1 MDSNQAGVGPH
12 GRAQSVHKRLKRILL
27 GCVVIAVASIGVALM
42 RFHAWKAD
50 IVESRAAD
58 PDRRVIGT
66 ELGDIEYAD
75 VGQGPPVLVL
85 HGTPGGYDQG
95 LMNVRA
101 APAGAATNTRTIAIS
116 RPGYRGTPLDS
127 GRTFEEQADLVAA
140 LLDEIGVERAIVL
153 ATSGG
158 GYAGL
163 QFALRHPDRT
173 MGLILSGAEIRSHIA
188 ESADPAAVP
197 APSRVQ
203 ILAAE
208 LAMWALGDS
217 VLAKSTMAEF
227 DPDDPEQMRIWSY
240 LLETAIPF
248 GGGDPGRLNDIAQR
262 MNPAI
267 DSWPLDRIR
276 VPTLFL
282 HGDAD
287 DESSYDAAHA
297 ASVRMSDA
305 EFITFEGGDHFVG
318 ITRRAEY
325 SGHIE
330 RFIRHAI
337 ARNRQ

>member
-1 MDSNQAGVGPH
+1 MGN
-12 GRAQSVHKRLKRILL
+12 GRIDVAPPGRVRRVLKRIFRAFLA
-27 GCVVIAVASIGVALM
+27 CVFLAVVVTVAAVLM
-42 RFHAWKAD
+42 FQSWKAD
-50 IVESRAAD
+50 IVNSRASD
-58 PDRRVIGT
+58 PDRRIINT
-66 ELGDIEYAD
+66 ELGEIEYAD
-75 VGQGPPVLVL
+75 IGQGVPMLVL

-101 APAGAATNTRTIAIS
+101 VPTSAATNIRTISVS

-127 GRTFEEQADLVAA
+127 GRTFEDQSDLFAA
-140 LLDEIGVERAIVL
+140 MLDEIGVDRVVVL

-163 QFALRHPDRT
+163 QFAIRHPDRT
-173 MGLILSGAEIRSHIA
+173 IGLILSGAEVRSH
-188 ESADPAAVP
+188 EGGSFVP
-197 APSRVQ
+197 TTVPGPSRAQ
-203 ILAAE
+203 IFVAE
-208 LAMWALGDS
+208 IAMWAFGDS
-217 VLAKSTMAEF
+217 VIASSTMADF
-227 DPDDPEQMRIWSY
+227 NPDDPEQASIWRY
-240 LLETAIPF
+240 VLETAIPF

-267 DSWPLDRIR
+267 DSWPLDQIR

-287 DESSYDAAHA
+287 DDSSYDAARA

-305 EFITFEGGDHFVG
+305 EFVTFEGGDHFVG

-330 RFIRHAI
+330 RFIRYAI
-337 ARNRQ
+337 ARNE